1 MALKPGD
8 IISIGALA
16 ERTGASVSAIR
27 FYEKEGLITPMR
39 SGGNQRRYLRADI
52 RRLSFI
58 RIAQQLGLSL
68 EDIRGA
74 LASLPYG
81 RTPNAKDWAKLAAA
95 IREDLN
101 RRIERL
107 TRLRDNLDGCI
118 GCGCLSMKTCA
129 LWNPEDAAREK
140 GAGPRWV
147 IGDRPSQMAL
157 PRKA

>member
-118 GCGCLSMKTCA
+118 GCGCLSMETCP
-129 LWNPEDAAREK
+129 LYNPGDRKGHEGPGPRTWIARE
-140 GAGPRWV
+140 RRV
-147 IGDRPSQMAL
+147 
-157 PRKA
+157 RKAT

>member
-147 IGDRPSQMAL
+147 IGDRPSQMGL

>member
-1 MALKPGD
+1 MKPGD